1 MSLDPPSTHV
11 AVTRTVR
18 QFRAANGDGLGLVP
32 FGIFPVIGLVLLLL
46 IGWVALAPN
55 SIERHAL
62 LAAETVVHD
71 TGATWASVEAS
82 GQWITVTGNPPTP
95 EAGQRLVRSIHQART
110 QTWLG
115 SARPITHV
123 SANFGAAASGTGRT
137 DADISRSATTPEYLY
152 RLSGNTLTLDGRMP
166 DIATR
171 DTVFNAAND
180 SLPSHIEE
188 VISNLEPLGI
198 ATPAGFPETA
208 IRGVE
213 ALKLCNAGT
222 ASFTSLTFALSC
234 EAPESEVENVR
245 RLASMPLSYG
255 SVGEIDI
262 LPAEIAESCQEEL
275 SRLLEAANIEFET
288 GSDRIARSKAALLDL
303 TARAAAD
310 CPGRLRIE
318 GHTDDTGSAA
328 INDALSQRRAEA
340 VRAALIQRGVAP
352 SRLNAV
358 GLGASRPIGDNATEQ
373 GRALNRRI
381 EIRIERPGE

>member
-1 MSLDPPSTHV
+1 MSLDPPPTSV
-11 AVTRTVR
+11 AVTQTVR
-18 QFRAANGDGLGLVP
+18 QFRAARGDGLGFVP
-32 FGIFPVIGLVLLLL
+32 FGLPVIGLALLLL
-46 IGWVALAPN
+46 IGWIALAPN
-55 SIERHAL
+55 SIERQAL
-62 LAAETVVHD
+62 YTAETIVRES
-71 TGATWASVEAS
+71 GATWASVEAS

-95 EAGQRLVRSIHQART
+95 EAGQRLVRSIHQAKAP
-110 QTWLG
+110 TWLG
-115 SARPITHV
+115 SARPITRV
-123 SANFGAAASGTGRT
+123 EANFGAAASGSGSASAGT
-137 DADISRSATTPEYLY
+137 AQSATTPEYLY
-152 RLSGNTLTLDGRMP
+152 RLSGTTLTLDGRMP

-171 DTVFNAAND
+171 DSVVSAANED
-180 SLPSHIEE
+180 LPDHIEE
-188 VISNLEPLGI
+188 VVSNLEPLGT
-198 ATPAGFPETA
+198 ATPTGFPETA

-222 ASFTSLTFALSC
+222 ASFTSLTFALNC
-234 EAPESEVENVR
+234 EAPESEVEAVR
-245 RLASMPLSYG
+245 RLASAPLSFG

-303 TARAAAD
+303 TARAATD

-358 GLGASRPIGDNATEQ
+358 GLGASRPVGDNATEG